1 MAESSHNCD
10 SKPIYIFEIRYYHSL
25 RVKSDNV
32 LGNVDVPK
40 KSQNGACAE
49 RFEIDHR
56 FIGPFCS
63 P

>member
-10 SKPIYIFEIRYYHSL
+10 SKTIYIFEIRYYHSL

-40 KSQNGACAE
+40 KITKWRLC
-49 RFEIDHR
+49 RTLRDR
-56 FIGPFCS
+56 P
-63 P
+63 